1 MLYSKCR
8 KDKTRKEKP
17 MKKIKVQDKSSKQ
30 MKVRVNVKHDVMGMP
45 LEELAKKM
53 NLKEQL
59 LEYHYEVCNEYQNVD
74 DIENGTDVV
83 AEMLADYAGSD
94 DDFYSLAE
102 QLLDLV
108 KDEVIEEIFERD
120 EDAREWGEEKKERY

>member
-1 MLYSKCR
+1 
-8 KDKTRKEKP
+8 

-30 MKVRVNVKHDVMGMP
+30 MKVRVNIKHDVMGMP
-45 LEELAKKM
+45 LDELAKKM
-53 NLKEQL
+53 NLKDQL

-74 DIENGTDVV
+74 DIENCTDVV

-120 EDAREWGEEKKERY
+120 EDAREWDEEKKERY

>member
-1 MLYSKCR
+1 
-8 KDKTRKEKP
+8 

-30 MKVRVNVKHDVMGMP
+30 MKVRVNVKRDVMGMP
-45 LEELAKKM
+45 IEELAKKM
-53 NLKEQL
+53 NLKDQL
-59 LEYHYEVCNEYQNVD
+59 LDYHYEVCDEYQNVD

-83 AEMLADYAGSD
+83 AEMLAEYAGSD

-108 KDEVIEEIFERD
+108 KDEVIDEIFERD
-120 EDAREWGEEKKERY
+120 ENAKEWEEERERY

>member
-1 MLYSKCR
+1 
-8 KDKTRKEKP
+8 

-30 MKVRVNVKHDVMGMP
+30 MKVSVNVKRDVMGMP

-53 NLKEQL
+53 NLKDQL

-120 EDAREWGEEKKERY
+120 EDAREWDEEKKERH

>member
-1 MLYSKCR
+1 
-8 KDKTRKEKP
+8 

-30 MKVRVNVKHDVMGMP
+30 MKVRVNVKRDIRGIP
-45 LEELAKKM
+45 LEELAEKM
-53 NLKEQL
+53 NLKNKL

-74 DIENGTDVV
+74 DIEDGVDAV
-83 AEMLADYAGSD
+83 AEMLAEYAGSD

-108 KDEVIEEIFERD
+108 KDEVIDEIFERD
-120 EDAREWGEEKKERY
+120 EDAREWDEEKKERY

>member
-1 MLYSKCR
+1 
-8 KDKTRKEKP
+8 

-45 LEELAKKM
+45 LDELAKKM
-53 NLKEQL
+53 N
-59 LEYHYEVCNEYQNVD
+59 
-74 DIENGTDVV
+74 IENGTDVV

-120 EDAREWGEEKKERY
+120 EDAREWDEEKKERY

>member
-1 MLYSKCR
+1 
-8 KDKTRKEKP
+8 

-30 MKVRVNVKHDVMGMP
+30 MKVRVNVKRDVMGMP
-45 LEELAKKM
+45 LDELAKKM
-53 NLKEQL
+53 NLKDQL
-59 LEYHYEVCNEYQNVD
+59 LEYHYEVCNEYQNVE

-120 EDAREWGEEKKERY
+120 EDAREWDEEKKERY

>member
-1 MLYSKCR
+1 
-8 KDKTRKEKP
+8 

-45 LEELAKKM
+45 LDELAKKM
-53 NLKEQL
+53 NLKDQL
-59 LEYHYEVCNEYQNVD
+59 LDYHYEVCNEYQNVD
-74 DIENGTDVV
+74 DIENGADVV

-120 EDAREWGEEKKERY
+120 EDAREWDEEKKERYYDECRKIIRNLL